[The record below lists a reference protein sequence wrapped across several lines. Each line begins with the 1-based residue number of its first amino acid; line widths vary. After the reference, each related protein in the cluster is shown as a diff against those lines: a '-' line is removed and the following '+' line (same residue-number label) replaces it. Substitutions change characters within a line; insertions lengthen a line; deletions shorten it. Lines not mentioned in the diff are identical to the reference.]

1 MIYTSNSK
9 RKVQTNNREENK
21 EKKGEKK
28 KSSEKTFTTDVID
41 ETSG

>member
-1 MIYTSNSK
+1 MIYTRNSK

-28 KSSEKTFTTDVID
+28 KSSEKTFTADVID

>member
-1 MIYTSNSK
+1 MIYTRNSK
-9 RKVQTNNREENK
+9 RKVQTNDREENK

-28 KSSEKTFTTDVID
+28 KCSEKTFTTDVID